1 MPFFIA
7 GWSIDREKLQQF
19 MNQKLVRIVGAVC
32 CIVFAIACVVLVD
45 YVYEA
50 RFLFSG
56 RHNYAAFQQFAPYG
70 PILRLA
76 GYVVSGVMCFAVMDV
91 IPQRRIP
98 VVSVIGQRTLGIYF
112 FHRPILSVLIY
123 SGALESV
130 YSIFGV
136 EVGICIWIFMAVVLT
151 LILALPIFN
160 KAVNFEKRLYI

>member
-1 MPFFIA
+1 M
-7 GWSIDREKLQQF
+7 Q
-19 MNQKLVRIVGAVC
+19 LVMLLK
-32 CIVFAIACVVLVD
+32 F
-45 YVYEA
+45 Y
-50 RFLFSG
+50 G

-76 GYVVSGVMCFAVMDV
+76 GYVVSGVMCFAVMAV

-136 EVGICIWIFMAVVLT
+136 EVGIWIWILMAVVLT